1 MNQPQSTQT
10 QLRYLSEIPKP
21 VEITP
26 NIVHLC
32 ESRHQAMAMCFNLSG
47 VTLDTLAE
55 RLGVNKGTLS
65 KVVRGRAPLPLR
77 VSLIDYMRA
86 CGNLLPLQ
94 WLAWKSGY
102 QLVDRALLESLREAA

>member
-1 MNQPQSTQT
+1 MSNQQ
-10 QLRYLSEIPKP
+10 QLRYLTEIPKP
-21 VEITP
+21 VEIDMS
-26 NIVHLC
+26 IVKKC
-32 ESRHQAMAMCFNLSG
+32 EAKNQSVAMCFNLSG
-47 VTLDTLAE
+47 ITLDTLAE

-65 KVVRGRAPLPLR
+65 KVVRGRAPMPLR

-102 QLVDRALLESLREAA
+102 QLVDRAILDSLREAA

>member
-1 MNQPQSTQT
+1 MQT
-10 QLRYLSEIPKP
+10 ELRYLTEIPKP
-21 VEITP
+21 SEVDP
-26 NIVHLC
+26 AMVKRC

-47 VTLDTLAE
+47 ITLDTLAE
-55 RLGVNKGTLS
+55 RLNVNKGTLS

-102 QLVDRALLESLREAA
+102 RLVDERVFNSFLEAA